1 MKKFLHRFLIITLVL
16 VSFSSCV
23 DDDDNGN
30 VINGPTALDYL
41 IDSPNHSI
49 FLDALARTQ
58 LDQILDN
65 SGSITI
71 FAPTDQAFSVFLAAN
86 DYGNVG
92 AIPEDL
98 LRTLLLYHIQ
108 SESRTVDQY
117 NSQYYKTQASVD
129 ASQMDAFVSLTNDV
143 LRINNEASVT
153 IPDNRVSNGIVHVVD
168 TVLDLPNVITL
179 LAANPTFSNLVTA
192 FNQEGLSL
200 ILDDNTA
207 ASAPFTL
214 FAPSNAAFTAL
225 IASNPNDNLNN
236 FQDVLNQNNFNN
248 KLRYHLLGNQRLRLD
263 DFVDGETINPLGTGT
278 FVINT
283 TAGATILDGSG
294 TRTNLIATNLTAFN
308 GVIHQLDFVLR
319 QN

>member
-1 MKKFLHRFLIITLVL
+1 MKNFLYPYLMIAFVL

-49 FLDALARTQ
+49 LLEALARTQ
-58 LDQILDN
+58 LDQTLDN
-65 SGSITI
+65 SGSLTI
-71 FAPTDQAFSVFLAAN
+71 FAPTDQAFTVYLAAN
-86 DYGNVG
+86 DYGSVN
-92 AIPEDL
+92 AIPEDI
-98 LRTLLLYHIQ
+98 LRTLLLYHVQ

-129 ASQMDAFVSLTNDV
+129 ANQMDAFVSLTSGV
-143 LRINNEASVT
+143 LHINNEAAVT

-168 TVLDLPNVITL
+168 QVLDLPSVVTL
-179 LAANPTFSNLVTA
+179 LAANPIFSNLVTA
-192 FNQEGLSL
+192 LNQEGLSI
-200 ILDDNTA
+200 ILEDNTA
-207 ASAPFTL
+207 AAAPFTL

-236 FQDVLNQNNFNN
+236 FEDVLNQNNLNDR
-248 KLRYHLLGNQRLRLD
+248 LRYHLLGNQRLRQD
-263 DFVDGETINPLGTGT
+263 DFINGETINPLGTGT

-283 TAGATILDGSG
+283 DAGVTILDGNG